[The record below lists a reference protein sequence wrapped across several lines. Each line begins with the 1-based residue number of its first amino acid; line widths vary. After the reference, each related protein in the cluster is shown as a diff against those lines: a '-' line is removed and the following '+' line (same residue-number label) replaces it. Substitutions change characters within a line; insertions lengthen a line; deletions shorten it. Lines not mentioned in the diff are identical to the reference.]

1 MKTINC
7 KGNLIDL
14 STPKVMGILNLTP
27 DSFYDGGIYTNTI
40 SILKKV
46 ENMLTEGAAFI
57 DVGAYSS
64 RPNATHI
71 SEEEE
76 LKRLLPVL
84 ELILKSFPDI
94 LISVDTFRSNVA
106 KKSIEIGA
114 CMINDISAGEMDSE
128 MFKTIA
134 KLQVPYIL
142 MHMKGT
148 PQNMQQNPAY
158 ENVLNEVMYFFSEK
172 LHQLRTLGV
181 NDLLID
187 VGFGFG
193 KTQEHNYQLLQ
204 NLDYFKHLNLPIL
217 SGLSRKS
224 MLYKPLNTI
233 AKDALNATSIANTV
247 ALLKGTSILRVHDV
261 LQAVEAVKIFSLLN
275 TKN

>member
-94 LISVDTFRSNVA
+94 LISVDT
-106 KKSIEIGA
+106 
-114 CMINDISAGEMDSE
+114 
-128 MFKTIA
+128 
-134 KLQVPYIL
+134 
-142 MHMKGT
+142 
-148 PQNMQQNPAY
+148 
-158 ENVLNEVMYFFSEK
+158 VLYNSWQRE
-172 LHQLRTLGV
+172 
-181 NDLLID
+181 
-187 VGFGFG
+187 
-193 KTQEHNYQLLQ
+193 
-204 NLDYFKHLNLPIL
+204 
-217 SGLSRKS
+217 
-224 MLYKPLNTI
+224 
-233 AKDALNATSIANTV
+233 
-247 ALLKGTSILRVHDV
+247 
-261 LQAVEAVKIFSLLN
+261 
-275 TKN
+275 

>member
-1 MKTINC
+1 
-7 KGNLIDL
+7 
-14 STPKVMGILNLTP
+14 MGILNLTP